1 MKQYFQKEISC
12 NKQFSSTNFRSSK
25 RVERKTFL
33 DFFFKE
39 KIQDLESRVFN
50 IAAVCINQKYELVH
64 TGVCQKKKKTWDI
77 YFAKRYGKMPNES
90 AHIERFTSSRE
101 NLGIN

>member
-50 IAAVCINQKYELVH
+50 IAAVYINQKYELVH
-64 TGVCQKKKKTWDI
+64 TGVCQKKTKTGIFILLKDMEK
-77 YFAKRYGKMPNES
+77 YLMNQ
-90 AHIERFTSSRE
+90 HILKDLHHRER
-101 NLGIN
+101 IWV